1 MELTTTKIKNCK
13 TKIKQKGIHIR
24 VSGIF
29 RYSKSNIANKTL
41 INNIEKHHPF
51 NLF

>member
-1 MELTTTKIKNCK
+1 MELTTTKINNCK
-13 TKIKQKGIHIR
+13 TETKQKGIHIR

-41 INNIEKHHPF
+41 INKLCRETSSV
-51 NLF
+51 